1 MEKLLDAVDFASEA
15 HKKQVKKASDIP
27 YISHPLS
34 VGLLLLKYEAKDIE
48 AIAGILHD
56 VIEDTDKT
64 YEDILE
70 AFGKE
75 VADIV
80 LECSEDKN
88 LSWEERKAQ
97 HIKHAEHA
105 STSTKRVMAADKLSN
120 LYSIKKDYA
129 IYGENFWHRF
139 QRGKE
144 KQKWYYSEMAKALEK
159 NTEDKIVKEMVNRM
173 KQLIKEIFDVNL

>member
-1 MEKLLDAVDFASEA
+1 M
-15 HKKQVKKASDIP
+15 KQETPHLNEERKS
-27 YISHPLS
+27 
-34 VGLLLLKYEAKDIE
+34 LLKYNAKDIE

-70 AFGKE
+70 KFGKE

-80 LECSEDKN
+80 LECSEEKG
-88 LSWEERKAQ
+88 LSWEERKQ
-97 HIKHAEHA
+97 HHIKHAEHV
-105 STSTKRVMAADKLSN
+105 SVSTKRVMAADKLSN
-120 LYSIKKDYA
+120 LYSIKKDYKEH
-129 IYGENFWHRF
+129 GEQFWNRF

-159 NTEDKIVKEMVNRM
+159 NTEDKIVKEMVNKM
-173 KQLIKEIFDVNL
+173 KNLLKEIFKK

>member
-1 MEKLLDAVDFASEA
+1 MEKILDAVDFASEA

-34 VGLLLLKYEAKDIE
+34 VGLLLLKYRAKDSE

-64 YEDILE
+64 YEDILKE
-70 AFGKE
+70 FGKE

-80 LECSEDKN
+80 LECSEEKG
-88 LSWEERKAQ
+88 LSWEERKQ
-97 HIKHAEHA
+97 HHIEHAEHA

-120 LYSIKKDYA
+120 LYSIKKDYTK
-129 IYGENFWHRF
+129 YGENFWHRF

-159 NTEDKIVKEMVNRM
+159 NTDNKIVKELVNKM
-173 KQLIKEIFDVNL
+173 KVLLQEIFKEDF